1 MNMTYP
7 ASAPRRVWY
16 LDLLRIFATMS
27 VVLLHATPISQLEL
41 DVTSAQWNVLN
52 GISSMVR
59 WGVPV
64 FFMISGALFLYPA
77 KKQDTRRLYGK
88 TILHIATSFAFWS
101 AVYALV
107 FCALRGKGK
116 WTFLNQFLR
125 GHYHMWYLFVI
136 VSLYLIVPL
145 LREITKSRRA
155 TEYLLVLGFVFSFCM
170 SRVLGFIQL
179 FDLPHADVLAS
190 LQSAYA
196 QSNPYR
202 SLSALY
208 YFVLGHYLHTYEIGK
223 GLRRT
228 IVFAGLAG
236 LVLTAILSC
245 WHSRMIGQT
254 SAHFY
259 DTTSL
264 CVFAS
269 AVGMFVLFKYGFS
282 GFDAQGKRAKVILG
296 LAKCSFGVY
305 LAHPL
310 FIEHLP
316 WPFGQAAAGLAAGV
330 VLSFAGTCLLSLL
343 VSFVLRCIPVLNRYI
358 V

>member
-1 MNMTYP
+1 MNDQGSG
-7 ASAPRRVWY
+7 ARRVWY

-27 VVLLHATPISQLEL
+27 VVLLHATPISQMEL
-41 DVTSAQWNVLN
+41 DVASAQWNVLN
-52 GISSMVR
+52 FISSMVR

-64 FFMISGALFLYPA
+64 FFMISGALFLDPA
-77 KKQDTRRLYGK
+77 KKRDIRKLYGK
-88 TILHIATSFAFWS
+88 TILHIVLSFAFWS

-107 FCALRGKGK
+107 FCVLRGKGK

-155 TEYLLVLGFVFSFCM
+155 TEYLLVLGFVFSFCL
-170 SRVLGFIQL
+170 SRVLGFVQL

-208 YFVLGHYLHTYEIGK
+208 YFVLGHYLHTYELGR
-223 GLRRT
+223 GPRRA
-228 IVFAGLAG
+228 IVFAGAAG
-236 LVLTAILSC
+236 LALTAILSI

-264 CVFAS
+264 CVFA
-269 AVGMFVLFKYGFS
+269 AAAGMFVLFKYGFA
-282 GFDAQGKRAKVILG
+282 GFDAQGKRAKAILS
-296 LAKCSFGVY
+296 LSKCSFGVY

-316 WPFGQAAAGLAAGV
+316 WPFGGTAAGLAAGV
-330 VLSFAGTCLLSLL
+330 LLSFAGTCLLSLL
-343 VSFVLRCIPVLNRYI
+343 VSFVLNRIPGLKHYV